1 MADAD
6 DADTVT
12 VDILER
18 FADGG
23 GVLAVED
30 RLLDA
35 AGDTG
40 DFHEPVVVEC
50 GVVGGEADV
59 DVHYR
64 YYNTGP
70 NLVRQQVF

>member
-6 DADTVT
+6 AADAIT
-12 VDILER
+12 VDILEWT
-18 FADGG
+18 ADGG

-40 DFHEPVVVEC
+40 DFHEPVVVEG

-59 DVHYR
+59 DVHR
-64 YYNTGP
+64 HYNTGP
-70 NLVRQQVF
+70 NLRSQQVF